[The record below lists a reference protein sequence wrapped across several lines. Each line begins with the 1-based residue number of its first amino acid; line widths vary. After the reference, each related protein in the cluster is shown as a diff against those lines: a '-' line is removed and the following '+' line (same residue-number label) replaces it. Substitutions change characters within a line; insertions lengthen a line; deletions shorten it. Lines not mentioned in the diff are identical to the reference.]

1 MDDPQNPAPPGPDT
15 RVDPPRPDLE
25 QRILAAIL
33 AWRDRHIAGG
43 PIGRAVECW
52 NHLDEA
58 LKHLAADIAK
68 EL

>member
-1 MDDPQNPAPPGPDT
+1 MDDAQTPTPTPATPA
-15 RVDPPRPDLE
+15 RPDLE
-25 QRILAAIL
+25 ARILAAIL

-52 NHLDEA
+52 NHLDAA
-58 LKHLAADIAK
+58 LTHLAADIAK

>member
-1 MDDPQNPAPPGPDT
+1 MDDAQTPPPAPAAAPA
-15 RVDPPRPDLE
+15 RPDLE

-33 AWRDRHIAGG
+33 GWRDRHIAGG

-58 LKHLAADIAK
+58 LTHLVADIAK

>member
-1 MDDPQNPAPPGPDT
+1 MDDPQTPAAPPAAD
-15 RVDPPRPDLE
+15 PRPDLE

-43 PIGRAVECW
+43 PIARAVECW

-58 LKHLAADIAK
+58 LQHLAADIAK